1 MTDSDNE
8 SDEEGDFERVY
19 CRTFMASLG
28 EIITGA
34 SGSIRLVSYLF
45 DGYPTWI

>member
-8 SDEEGDFERVY
+8 SDEEGDFEVVY
-19 CRTFMASLG
+19 GRTLIDAWSVREDQY

-34 SGSIRLVSYLF
+34 SVSMRLLS
-45 DGYPTWI
+45 